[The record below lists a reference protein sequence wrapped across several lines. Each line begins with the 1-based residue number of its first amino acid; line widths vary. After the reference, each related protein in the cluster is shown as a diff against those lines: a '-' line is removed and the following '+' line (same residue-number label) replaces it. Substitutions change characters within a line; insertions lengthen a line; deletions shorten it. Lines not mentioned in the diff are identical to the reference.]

1 MEYDTDTTVNE
12 EEIDALGIKKKD
24 DSLIDVDDPD
34 VDAVADTSVDPGLL
48 EGEEKEDTDR
58 GFFLEDKE
66 YEQQLLDP
74 YGDNEIYS

>member
-1 MEYDTDTTVNE
+1 MDFETDTTVNE

-24 DSLIDVDDPD
+24 DSLIDIDDPD
-34 VDAVADTSVDPGLL
+34 ADTAVDTSVDPGLL
-48 EGEEKEDTDR
+48 EGEEEKDTER